1 MASKRLRN
9 PPKDIFTQ
17 LKKCPALQEQGPTWT
32 VSNEAFELMKR
43 IIMEELEKERWQHN
57 PEQVDLP
64 NTQNRP

>member
-17 LKKCPALQEQGPTWT
+17 LKKCPALQEQGQTWT

-64 NTQNRP
+64 STQNRP

>member
-57 PEQVDLP
+57 PEQVGLP
-64 NTQNRP
+64 STQNRP

>member
-43 IIMEELEKERWQHN
+43 IIMEELEKEQCQHN

-64 NTQNRP
+64 STPNRP